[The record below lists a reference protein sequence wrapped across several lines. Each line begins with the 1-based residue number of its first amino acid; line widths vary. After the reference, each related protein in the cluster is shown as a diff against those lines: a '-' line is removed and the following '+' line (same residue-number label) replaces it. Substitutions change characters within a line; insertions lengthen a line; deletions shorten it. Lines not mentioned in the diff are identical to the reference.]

1 VGTGVRDVRNKKE
14 SMLLKTKKRIIGHRE
29 LIDLPALELFA
40 VEAKIDTG
48 AFTSAIHCT
57 DIREAILPDGTPVI
71 RFNLLDPSHPK
82 YHHKIFE
89 FTNFSL
95 RDIKSSFGE
104 VQERY
109 VIRTKIQLFDKILEA
124 DFSLSDRRD
133 MKYPILIGRAVL
145 RKHFIVDVARKNVSA
160 KAKKAKTGKKKL

>member
-1 VGTGVRDVRNKKE
+1 
-14 SMLLKTKKRIIGHRE
+14 MLLKTKKRIIGRRE
-29 LIDLPALELFA
+29 LIDLPTLELFG

-48 AFTSAIHCT
+48 AFTSAIHCS

-89 FTNFSL
+89 FTQFSL
-95 RDIKSSFGE
+95 RDIKNSFGD

-109 VIRTKIQLFDKILEA
+109 VIRTQIRLFNKLWEA
-124 DFSLSDRRD
+124 DFSLSDRKD

-145 RKHFIVDVARKNVSA
+145 QKNFIVDVARKNVSA
-160 KAKKAKTGKKKL
+160 KAKK